1 MFNTRNSTVLRAQR
15 GQAEALETW
24 REAAGV
30 VRIRWRTFLETGPGG
45 RSRAFASYVEA
56 LDAEEAAA
64 IELAAMSPSVLAA

>member
-1 MFNTRNSTVLRAQR
+1 MFNTRHITTQR
-15 GQAEALETW
+15 GQAQALETW

-30 VRIRWRTFLETGPGG
+30 VRISWRAFLEAGPGR

-64 IELAAMSPSVLAA
+64 FELAALSPSVLAA